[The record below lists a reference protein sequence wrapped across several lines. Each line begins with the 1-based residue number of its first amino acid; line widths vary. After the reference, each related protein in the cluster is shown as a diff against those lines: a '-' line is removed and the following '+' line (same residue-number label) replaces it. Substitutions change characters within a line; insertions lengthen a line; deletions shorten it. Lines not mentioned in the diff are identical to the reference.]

1 MHLNIPILPDKLRR
15 KIRELSDEGYST
27 IDIFDLV
34 LDESNQYVD
43 SQEQL
48 SRCITSIISKHI
60 GKRKTNSTKNEVKL
74 HEREIPKIKPFDS
87 IPHLERIDSLS
98 KHMNN
103 KRFEDACE
111 DIALDILQNYE
122 EFRNIETANNVSQFT
137 NSPFDFFGFKG
148 KKPYIIEFKGSL
160 YSFNSPGET
169 QKRRLKELLDRIEGL
184 NIALLQVRL
193 KSSAYRIFY
202 NAEMDLFFDGKQMP
216 LEPIEK
222 WLRQRIDNQEKF

>member
-1 MHLNIPILPDKLRR
+1 
-15 KIRELSDEGYST
+15 
-27 IDIFDLV
+27 
-34 LDESNQYVD
+34 
-43 SQEQL
+43 
-48 SRCITSIISKHI
+48 
-60 GKRKTNSTKNEVKL
+60 
-74 HEREIPKIKPFDS
+74 
-87 IPHLERIDSLS
+87 
-98 KHMNN
+98 MNH
-103 KRFEDACE
+103 KEFEDACE

-137 NSPFDFFGFKG
+137 NPPFDFFGFKG

-160 YSFNSPGET
+160 YSFNSPGEP
-169 QKRRLKELLDRIEGL
+169 QNRRLKELLHRIEGL

-216 LEPIEK
+216 LEPIEE